1 MNIDQS
7 LSTSEI
13 QAKYGLSRTTAWRA
27 KRRGWAIGAAYHQ
40 RQASAT
46 THDVGVEMSYWND
59 LKRYAASMLQEAPA
73 CDWEDIASNAIL
85 LALNRG
91 VTPDGPLKLKKI
103 LVATARSLCYSY
115 RKQGQKS
122 IAAAVQNWTYNQL

>member
-7 LSTSEI
+7 LPTSEI

-40 RQASAT
+40 RQAAAT
-46 THDVGVEMSYWND
+46 THDVGVEMSCWHD
-59 LKRYAASMLQEAPA
+59 LKRYASSMLPEAPA

-85 LALNRG
+85 LTLNRG
-91 VTPDGPLKLKKI
+91 VTPDAPLKKF

-122 IAAAVQNWTYNQL
+122 IAAAVQNWNYNQQS